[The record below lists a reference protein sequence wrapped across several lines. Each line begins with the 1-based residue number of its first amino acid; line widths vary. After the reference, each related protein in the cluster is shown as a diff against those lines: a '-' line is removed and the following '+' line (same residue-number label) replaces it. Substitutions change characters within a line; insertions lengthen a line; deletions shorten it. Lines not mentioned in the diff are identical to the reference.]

1 MEVKFSGS
9 TAKLKQ
15 MGKKLQSS
23 PNVLDELANDPQKF
37 LKQFGLE
44 VDSATAK
51 AIQARAKQGPKPKS
65 GVKRPSSIVHIDVS

>member
-9 TAKLKQ
+9 TEKLKQ
-15 MGKKLQSS
+15 MGKKLQAN
-23 PNVLDELANDPQKF
+23 PNVMEELAKDPQKF

-44 VDSATAK
+44 VDGETAK

-65 GVKRPSSIVHIDVS
+65 GVARPSSIVHIDVS